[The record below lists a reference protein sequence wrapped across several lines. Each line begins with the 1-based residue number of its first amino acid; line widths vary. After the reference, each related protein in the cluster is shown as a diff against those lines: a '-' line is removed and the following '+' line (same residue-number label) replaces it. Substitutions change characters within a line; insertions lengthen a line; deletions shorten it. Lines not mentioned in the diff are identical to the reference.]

1 MQTDQMGINS
11 PIAISSLG
19 NVEPSD
25 ESLERH
31 YSPEEVALMWGLSA
45 RTVRRMFGN
54 EPGIIEF
61 GNKETMKKRRY
72 MTIRIPESVLAR
84 VHRRLR
90 RTG

>member
-1 MQTDQMGINS
+1 MAINS
-11 PIAISSLG
+11 TIGISPTDSLG

-25 ESLERH
+25 ESRERH
-31 YSPEEVALMWGLSA
+31 YSPEEVGMMWSVSA

-61 GNKETMKKRRY
+61 GNKENLKKRRY
-72 MTIRIPESVLAR
+72 LTIRIPESVLAR

-90 RTG
+90 KTG